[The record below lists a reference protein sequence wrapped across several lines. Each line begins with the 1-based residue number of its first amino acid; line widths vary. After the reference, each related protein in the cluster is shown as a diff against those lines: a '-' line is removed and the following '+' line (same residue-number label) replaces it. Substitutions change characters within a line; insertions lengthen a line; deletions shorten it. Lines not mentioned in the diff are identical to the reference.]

1 MTTATAGSTLH
12 QSPGRVGLIAGLIA
26 GLVAALLSVGACGS
40 GGGAADTSPDAEAGL
55 DDSGA
60 AGGDD
65 TVQVPLP
72 VLRVAINA
80 STLTGNAPLVVD
92 FVAQVSGDTS
102 ACATL
107 SYAWVVNVT
116 TTYDTAEFT
125 HTFFSSGTAPIAV
138 SLTCRTS
145 DGRETQATDAVE
157 VRTSGCADL
166 LFDQV
171 SLEPPVDVAPGDTVR
186 LKQGKLY
193 NEGDSITVPFAVHVV
208 LSLDD
213 IYDAETDVVVA
224 TKTFE
229 TMGSGLFTESS
240 SDLAGLE
247 FQVPET
253 FEDGNYFV
261 YVVADPTLVVNE
273 CRETNNIARSTNN
286 LTVDASVAFKPDIT
300 VEAVSPKE
308 PGLVVN
314 AGQNINYTF
323 TIRNIGIGEAS
334 SFRIA
339 VYLSTD
345 TIADAGDVVMAG
357 PTDLGSS
364 VNQMAVNAS
373 QGYFKSYTIPTSLPD
388 GEYYIIVEVDPLQQL
403 LEEDETNNLAVSAF
417 PLTVAF
423 EEAQCFDLMLAGL
436 EVSPSIT
443 YWNGSV
449 AVKTTVRNP
458 GSQAVPAGAK
468 VRALLSLQAA
478 LNPAVATKVGEWT
491 LGEIA
496 PGAELVLEEVVKI
509 PNSIPVKPHYVGVIL
524 DPEGLFPECSE
535 ANNAGLYPDPV
546 TIVATASVDLVEASV
561 EFHPSAVAAGDE
573 IKVTH
578 RLTNTGS
585 SAATPFRLVVA
596 LSPTPSPTVAEIK
609 SGIASE
615 IYSVLVPGVGAGE
628 VLERVEKVVVP
639 LALEHSITTW
649 YVAVVADP
657 DATQGS
663 DKNKAN
669 NVAVGTGKLTVL
681 DPKGGCF
688 EDAREPDNTLSAGAV
703 WKGGLIAAAGSCGNE
718 DWLRVTVPKSSSLI
732 ATLTIRPLLSVLP
745 VSSNLDL
752 DLTSISGALLD
763 SSQRSGDTEQVSVY
777 NVDAD
782 TTFNLRVYPGSAGAK
797 AQYDL
802 NVEVRDSV
810 PGVELLP
817 DDVIALP
824 SPLYPGGLLAV
835 NWTDV
840 NLGTQPSSA
849 YAARIWASK
858 DAVIEPAKDIDLGG
872 FEMEP
877 VGAMAT
883 QARSAN
889 VLLPA
894 DLSGGQWR
902 FLVQLDPGETSGDG
916 DTSNNVGVSD
926 EVFIDVLLTC
936 ADDGLEPN
944 NGPSIASS
952 LEFGG
957 GTQAQASGLVVCP
970 ELDDWYAI
978 PVTVGKQIQVTVSYP
993 HLDSKGLIRVELWD
1007 PTGTQTLL
1015 SNASK
1020 GTSSVT
1026 LPWVW
1031 EAGTWYVRVANQAQ
1045 GTSLA
1050 PYTYSLAVNTADGNP
1065 AAACE
1070 ADDFEPN
1077 NAFIQPALIGCGLQ
1091 TATLCRGDVD
1101 IYRVE
1106 LYANQALDV
1115 TLEHLKGELEMRLMG
1130 GSGGTP
1136 IATKTGNGTLS
1147 YTTDE
1152 DRTVFLRVQ
1161 AKTDPLAL
1169 ESFDY
1174 TLFMDGLTG
1183 TDLTVSEVGALLPS
1197 VYQGEDN
1204 LVDFALQNTC
1214 VDPSGPFAVRFW
1226 LSKDN
1231 RVDATDVELDTI
1243 EVADVAGKSSA
1254 ALSQKVSVPFSTAPG
1269 PYWVLV
1275 EADADGDVAESNE
1288 GNNQNGVAVA
1298 IAALCLPD
1306 AFEPN
1311 DLLTTT
1317 SPFAP
1322 LVELPGAS
1330 GLALC
1335 PFEVDWYAVQ
1345 VPPGK
1350 TLRVAIDFDPNE
1362 GDLDLRVYDP
1372 GYSKTLPVGTSAT
1385 KTAPEVLFYEPPVGG
1400 VVLLRVHG
1408 FDGASAVYD
1417 LELSVE

>member
-1 MTTATAGSTLH
+1 MTTAAAGSSLRESRGPGRLTAGLA
-12 QSPGRVGLIAGLIA
+12 L
-26 GLVAALLSVGACGS
+26 ALLTIAACG
-40 GGGAADTSPDAEAGL
+40 GGGDADG
-55 DDSGA
+55 GA
-60 AGGDD
+60 DVEVGPGDGGAVGGDSE
-65 TVQVPLP
+65 VQVPLP

-92 FVAQVSGDTS
+92 FVAQVEGDTS

-107 SYAWVVNVT
+107 VYAWVVNTT

-125 HTFFSSGTAPIAV
+125 HTFFSSGTAPISI
-138 SLTCRTS
+138 SLTCRAS
-145 DGRETQATDAVE
+145 DGRETTATDAVE
-157 VRTSGCADL
+157 VRTAGCADL

-171 SLEPPVDVAPGDTVR
+171 SLDPPVDVAPGDTVR

-193 NEGDSITVPFAVHVV
+193 NEGDSVNVPFEVRVV

-213 IYDAETDVVVA
+213 IYDVETDVVVA
-224 TKTFE
+224 TRAFE
-229 TMGSGLFTESS
+229 SMGSGLFTESS

-247 FQVPET
+247 FQVPEG

-273 CRETNNIARSTNN
+273 CRETNNVARSTNN
-286 LTVDASVAFKPDIT
+286 LTVDAGVAFKPDIT

-314 AGQNINYTF
+314 IGQNINYTF
-323 TIRNIGIGEAS
+323 TIRNIGVGEAT

-339 VYLSTD
+339 VYLS
-345 TIADAGDVVMAG
+345 ADAVADSGDVVMAG
-357 PTDLGSS
+357 PTDLGSNVS
-364 VNQMAVNAS
+364 QMAVNAS
-373 QGYFKSYTIPTSLPD
+373 QGYFKSYTIPTTLPD

-403 LEEDETNNLAVSAF
+403 LEEDETNNIAVSAF
-417 PLTVAF
+417 PLTVAYQPP
-423 EEAQCFDLMLAGL
+423 ACFDLALAGL
-436 EVSPSIT
+436 EVSPSIS

-458 GSQAVPAGAK
+458 GLQPVPAGAK

-491 LGEIA
+491 LPEIA
-496 PGAELVLEEVVKI
+496 PGAEVVLDEVVKV
-509 PNSIPVKPHYVGVIL
+509 PNSVPVKPHYVGVLL
-524 DPEGLFPECSE
+524 DPDGLYPECSE
-535 ANNAGLYPDPV
+535 ANNAELYPDPV
-546 TIVATASVDLVEASV
+546 TIVATASVDLVEAGV
-561 EFHPSAVAAGDE
+561 AFHPSAVTAGEE

-578 RLTNTGS
+578 TLTNTGS

-596 LSPTPSPTVAEIK
+596 LSPNPSPTAAEIK
-609 SGIASE
+609 GGIATE
-615 IYSVLVPGVGAGE
+615 VYSVVVPGVGAGE
-628 VLERVEKVVVP
+628 VLERVEKVIVP
-639 LALEHSITTW
+639 VALEHSITTW

-657 DATQGS
+657 DASQGS

-669 NVAVGTGKLTVL
+669 NIAVGASKLTVL

-688 EDAREPDNTLSAGAV
+688 EDSREPDNTLSAGKV
-703 WKGGLIAAAGSCGNE
+703 WGGGLVEGAGSCGNE

-732 ATLTIRPLLSVLP
+732 ATLTIRPLLSVAP

-752 DLTSISGALLD
+752 DLTSVTGALLD
-763 SSQRSGDTEQVSVY
+763 SSHRSGDTEQVSVY
-777 NVDAD
+777 SVDAD
-782 TTFNLRVYPGSAGAK
+782 TTFNLRVFPGSAGAK

-817 DDVIALP
+817 DDVVALP

-840 NLGTQPSSA
+840 NLGTVASSG

-858 DAVIEPAKDIDLGG
+858 DSVLEPAKDIDLGG

-877 VGAMAT
+877 VAAGAKE
-883 QARSAN
+883 ARTAK

-894 DLSGGQWR
+894 DLSGGEWR
-902 FLVQLDPGETSGDG
+902 FLVQLDPGAISGDG
-916 DTSNNVGVSD
+916 DTSNNVGTSD
-926 EVFIDVLLTC
+926 QVFIDVLLTC

-952 LEFGG
+952 LAFGG
-957 GTQAQASGLVVCP
+957 GTQALVSGLVVCP

-978 PVTVGKQIQVTVSYP
+978 PVTVGKQIQVTATYP
-993 HLDSKGLIRVELWD
+993 HLDSKGLIRVELWE
-1007 PTGTQTLL
+1007 PTGTQAML
-1015 SNASK
+1015 SNAAK

-1031 EAGTWYVRVANQAQ
+1031 QAGTWYVRVANQAQ
-1045 GTSLA
+1045 GTSVA
-1050 PYTYSLAVNTADGNP
+1050 PYTYSLAVSTAEGNP

-1070 ADDFEPN
+1070 ADAFEPN
-1077 NAFIQPALIGCGLQ
+1077 NALVQPALIGCGLQ
-1091 TATLCRGDVD
+1091 AATLCRGDVD
-1101 IYRVE
+1101 LYRVE
-1106 LYANQALDV
+1106 LYANQTLEV
-1115 TLEHLKGELEMRLMG
+1115 TLEHLKGALEMRLL
-1130 GSGGTP
+1130 GSAGGTA

-1147 YTTDE
+1147 YFAATDH
-1152 DRTVFLRVQ
+1152 TVFLRVQ
-1161 AKTDPLAL
+1161 AKADPLAL

-1174 TLFMDGLTG
+1174 TLFMDGLIG
-1183 TDLTVSEVGALLPS
+1183 TDLTVPEVSALLSS

-1204 LVDFALQNTC
+1204 LMDFAIQNTC

-1226 LSKDN
+1226 LSKDALI
-1231 RVDATDVELDTI
+1231 DAGDVELETI
-1243 EVADVAGKSSA
+1243 EVADVAGKSSES
-1254 ALSQKVSVPFSTAPG
+1254 LSQKVSVPFSTAPG

-1275 EADADGDVAESNE
+1275 EADADGDVMESNE
-1288 GNNQNGVAVA
+1288 DNNDNGVAVA
-1298 IAALCLPD
+1298 VAELCLPD
-1306 AFEPN
+1306 DYEPN
-1311 DLLTTT
+1311 DLLTVA

-1322 LVELPGAS
+1322 LVELPGAD

-1350 TLRVAIDFDPNE
+1350 TVRAAIHFDPSE

-1372 GYSKTLPVGTSAT
+1372 GYSKTLPVGTAAT
-1385 KTAPEVLFYEPPVGG
+1385 KTAPEVVFYEPPVGG

-1417 LELSVE
+1417 LDLSVE